1 MHRPTDLYGCALP
14 VGKHGVYRGPA
25 PDTHT
30 IRMTIPNIITLLR
43 FALVPLV
50 VWGLLSGEV
59 GIAFAAFLA
68 AGISDG
74 VDGFIARRF
83 DQRSELGAWLDPIAD
98 KALLVATFAMLGALG
113 ALPLWLVVLVISRDL
128 AIAAAV
134 MVSSLIGYPVTIRPL
149 FVSKANTTAQ
159 IVLAVV
165 SLGSLAWFGPLP
177 TIHAVLIA
185 AVTTLTIL
193 SGLAYLRTWL
203 NHMRALGVASAPPNK
218 PPRSERTIAR
228 KERERVG

>member
-1 MHRPTDLYGCALP
+1 
-14 VGKHGVYRGPA
+14 
-25 PDTHT
+25 
-30 IRMTIPNIITLLR
+30 MTLPNIITLLR

-59 GIAFAAFLA
+59 GVAFAAFLA

-83 DQRSELGAWLDPIAD
+83 NQHSELGAWLDPIAD

-113 ALPLWLVVLVISRDL
+113 ALPLWLVVIVISRDI

-149 FVSKANTTAQ
+149 LVSKANTTAQ

-185 AVTTLTIL
+185 AVTTLTIF

-203 NHMRALGVASAPPNK
+203 NHMRALGVAGSPASEPPPAK
-218 PPRSERTIAR
+218 PRVAD
-228 KERERVG
+228 KGRERVE